1 MEAARAKVVI
11 EIRGDDINLYQD
23 GCDMNDL
30 LIICGAIQQMIGV
43 KIAGMGDDCEDIAKS
58 CLLDIH
64 LAAMEA
70 MSEQLRKER
79 RKGNVQ
85 DHV

>member
-11 EIRGDDINLYQD
+11 EIRGNDINLHQD
-23 GCDMNDL
+23 GCDMEDL
-30 LIICGAIQQMIGV
+30 FVVCGAIQQTIGV
-43 KIAGMGDDCEDIAKS
+43 KIASMGDDCEDLAKS

-70 MSEQLRKER
+70 MSEQLREER